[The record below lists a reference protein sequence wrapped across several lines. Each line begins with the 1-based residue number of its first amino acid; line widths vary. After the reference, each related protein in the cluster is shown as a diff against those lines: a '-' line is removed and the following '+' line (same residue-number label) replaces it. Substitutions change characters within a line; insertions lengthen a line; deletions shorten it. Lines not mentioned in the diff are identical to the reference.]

1 MVSPLQLLCSL
12 AIGLLY
18 GAIWALGVRPQQ
30 EPTPRRR
37 EREGMRRSV
46 RVSTEGV
53 PLVKRSAAARGSG
66 HVEESVTTSSE
77 ISSLPGV
84 TRGGCASAA
93 PPHAPAGASPLVGC
107 TSANVPTASMGGT
120 KRKGLIVREGERP
133 SPQDV
138 AELEAAHR
146 AINVNALQDRR
157 AVYGEA

>member
-53 PLVKRSAAARGSG
+53 PLVCEVPPFTG
-66 HVEESVTTSSE
+66 
-77 ISSLPGV
+77 PG
-84 TRGGCASAA
+84 GDA
-93 PPHAPAGASPLVGC
+93 
-107 TSANVPTASMGGT
+107 
-120 KRKGLIVREGERP
+120 
-133 SPQDV
+133 
-138 AELEAAHR
+138 
-146 AINVNALQDRR
+146 
-157 AVYGEA
+157 